1 MNLRR
6 RHTLQTSSKGK
17 PNAWDLRRLVGSVN
31 QLRFNDNKGELS
43 FFGQKMIILRRDV
56 IRVMRDGLERLVA
69 DQAAPFLSYLASG
82 IGIHEG
88 SIFRDSITSTGEEQR
103 AALESLVHSAFEDT
117 NLGLGKVKIRKID
130 FDKAN
135 ANVMISNCFEAMENG
150 SSEEPNCMFTSGFL
164 AGLFAE
170 VLDKTVQAKETR
182 CISQGQPECEF
193 EISSTEPIEET
204 ADVRE
209 PNKETVSQSTK
220 ETADQ
225 PARET
230 TVPTK
235 PPDEDA
241 KPTKAAPPVNELK
254 TAPKAMSP
262 VKGEPSKTQ
271 TPETSQG
278 DVDAGV
284 ERASRIAKRKQGFWE
299 KHFKKKDLEDSRS
312 S

>member
-1 MNLRR
+1 V
-6 RHTLQTSSKGK
+6 QTSPKGK

-31 QLRFNDNKGELS
+31 QLRFNDSKGELS

-88 SIFRDSITSTGEEQR
+88 SIFRDSITSTGEDQR

-130 FDKAN
+130 FDRAN
-135 ANVMISNCFEAMENG
+135 ANVVISNCFEAMENG

-193 EISSTEPIEET
+193 EITTTEPI
-204 ADVRE
+204 AE
-209 PNKETVSQSTK
+209 PVSEMKEPPKEPIKEIVKEPAKEPEIQPKKET
-220 ETADQ
+220 
-225 PARET
+225 PAI
-230 TVPTK
+230 PTK
-235 PPDEDA
+235 PPVEEPKPA
-241 KPTKAAPPVNELK
+241 KIAPPANEPK
-254 TAPKAMSP
+254 PAPKAMSP
-262 VKGEPSKTQ
+262 VKDQPSQTQPSKTNQ
-271 TPETSQG
+271 SE
-278 DVDAGV
+278 VDAGV

-299 KHFKKKDLEDSRS
+299 KHFKKNE
-312 S
+312 

>member
-6 RHTLQTSSKGK
+6 HQQLQTSPKNR

-31 QLRFNDNKGELS
+31 QVRFNDNKGEIS

-69 DQAAPFLSYLASG
+69 DQAAPFLSYLAGG

-88 SIFRDSITSTGEEQR
+88 SIFRDSITATGEDQR
-103 AALESLVHSAFEDT
+103 VALESLVHSAFEDT

-130 FDKAN
+130 FDRAN
-135 ANVMISNCFEAMENG
+135 ANVVISNCFEAMENG

-170 VLDKTVQAKETR
+170 VLDKTVQAKETQ

-193 EISSTEPIEET
+193 EISSTEPIEGET
-204 ADVRE
+204 TDVKE
-209 PNKETVSQSTK
+209 PSKETVT
-220 ETADQ
+220 ETANQ
-225 PARET
+225 L
-230 TVPTK
+230 TK
-235 PPDEDA
+235 PLVEEA
-241 KPTKAAPPVNELK
+241 KPTKSPAPAEEPK
-254 TAPKAMSP
+254 TPAKAMSP
-262 VKGEPSKTQ
+262 VKDQPSQ
-271 TPETSQG
+271 SQSPG
-278 DVDAGV
+278 ANQSEVDAGV

-299 KHFKKKDLEDSRS
+299 KHFKKNE
-312 S
+312 

>member
-1 MNLRR
+1 V
-6 RHTLQTSSKGK
+6 QTSPKGK

-31 QLRFNDNKGELS
+31 QLRFNDSKGELS

-88 SIFRDSITSTGEEQR
+88 SIFRDSITSTGEDQR

-130 FDKAN
+130 FDRAN
-135 ANVMISNCFEAMENG
+135 ANVVISNCFEAMENG

-193 EISSTEPIEET
+193 EISTTEPI
-204 ADVRE
+204 AE
-209 PNKETVSQSTK
+209 PVAEVKEPLKEIVKEPTKEPAIQPKKET
-220 ETADQ
+220 
-225 PARET
+225 PAI
-230 TVPTK
+230 PTK
-235 PPDEDA
+235 PSVEEPKPA
-241 KPTKAAPPVNELK
+241 KIVPPANEPK
-254 TAPKAMSP
+254 PAPKAMSP
-262 VKGEPSKTQ
+262 VKDQPPQTQPSKTNQ
-271 TPETSQG
+271 SE
-278 DVDAGV
+278 VDAGV

-299 KHFKKKDLEDSRS
+299 KHFKKNE
-312 S
+312 

>member
-1 MNLRR
+1 LRR
-6 RHTLQTSSKGK
+6 YQKLQTSPKGK

-31 QLRFNDNKGELS
+31 QLRFNDTKGELS

-56 IRVMRDGLERLVA
+56 IRIMRDGLERLVA

-88 SIFRDSITSTGEEQR
+88 SIFRDSITSTGQEQR

-117 NLGLGKVKIRKID
+117 NLGLGKVKIRQID
-130 FDKAN
+130 FDRAN
-135 ANVMISNCFEAMENG
+135 ASVVISNCFEAMENG

-170 VLDKTVQAKETR
+170 VLDKTVQARETR

-193 EISSTEPIEET
+193 EISTTEPIEES
-204 ADVRE
+204 ADV
-209 PNKETVSQSTK
+209 KETGKVLAKEAASQPTK
-220 ETADQ
+220 EPTSQ

-230 TVPTK
+230 SSVPAK
-235 PPDEDA
+235 PPVEDA
-241 KPTKAAPPVNELK
+241 KPTKVAPPVNEPK

-262 VKGEPSKTQ
+262 VKDQPSKTQ
-271 TPETSQG
+271 TSETNQTE
-278 DVDAGV
+278 VDAGV

-299 KHFKKKDLEDSRS
+299 KHFKKKE
-312 S
+312 

>member
-1 MNLRR
+1 MRR
-6 RHTLQTSSKGK
+6 YQKLQTSPKGK

-31 QLRFNDNKGELS
+31 QLRFNDTKGELS

-56 IRVMRDGLERLVA
+56 IRIMRDGLERLVA

-88 SIFRDSITSTGEEQR
+88 SIFRDSITSTGEDQR

-135 ANVMISNCFEAMENG
+135 ANVVISNCFEAMENG

-170 VLDKTVQAKETR
+170 VLDKTVQARETR

-193 EISSTEPIEET
+193 EISTTEPIAEET
-204 ADVRE
+204 AEIKEPIRE
-209 PNKETVSQSTK
+209 PVKETTSQPAKETPSLSLKPPVDEAKSTK
-220 ETADQ
+220 S
-225 PARET
+225 
-230 TVPTK
+230 VV
-235 PPDEDA
+235 
-241 KPTKAAPPVNELK
+241 PVNEPK
-254 TAPKAMSP
+254 TVPKAMSP
-262 VKGEPSKTQ
+262 FKDQPSQ
-271 TPETSQG
+271 PLSPEKNQNE
-278 DVDAGV
+278 VDAGV

-299 KHFKKKDLEDSRS
+299 KHFKKND
-312 S
+312 

>member
-6 RHTLQTSSKGK
+6 RHSLQTSPKGK

-130 FDKAN
+130 FDEAN
-135 ANVMISNCFEAMENG
+135 ANVVISNCFEAMENG

-170 VLDKTVQAKETR
+170 VLDKTVQARETR
-182 CISQGQPECEF
+182 CISQGQTECEF
-193 EISSTEPIEET
+193 EISTTEPTTGET
-204 ADVRE
+204 PDAKE
-209 PNKETVSQSTK
+209 PGKEPAKETTSQPTK
-220 ETADQ
+220 ETSSL
-225 PARET
+225 
-230 TVPTK
+230 PTK
-235 PPDEDA
+235 PTIEEA
-241 KPTKAAPPVNELK
+241 KPTKGVASVNEPK
-254 TAPKAMSP
+254 PAPKAMSP
-262 VKGEPSKTQ
+262 VNDQPSQPQSPGK
-271 TPETSQG
+271 SQSE
-278 DVDAGV
+278 VDAGV

-299 KHFKKKDLEDSRS
+299 KHFKKKE
-312 S
+312 

>member
-6 RHTLQTSSKGK
+6 QHSLQTSPKGK

-88 SIFRDSITSTGEEQR
+88 SIFRDSITATGEEQR
-103 AALESLVHSAFEDT
+103 VALESLVHSAFEDT

-130 FDKAN
+130 FDRAN
-135 ANVMISNCFEAMENG
+135 ANVVISNCFEAMENG

-170 VLDKTVQAKETR
+170 VLDKTVQAKETQ

-193 EISSTEPIEET
+193 EISSTEPIEGET
-204 ADVRE
+204 TDVKE
-209 PNKETVSQSTK
+209 PSKETVT
-220 ETADQ
+220 ETANQ
-225 PARET
+225 L
-230 TVPTK
+230 TK
-235 PPDEDA
+235 PLVEEA
-241 KPTKAAPPVNELK
+241 KPTKSPAPAEEPK
-254 TAPKAMSP
+254 TPAKAMSP
-262 VKGEPSKTQ
+262 VKDQPSQ
-271 TPETSQG
+271 SQSPG
-278 DVDAGV
+278 ANQSEVDAGV

-299 KHFKKKDLEDSRS
+299 KHFKKND
-312 S
+312 

>member
-1 MNLRR
+1 
-6 RHTLQTSSKGK
+6 
-17 PNAWDLRRLVGSVN
+17 
-31 QLRFNDNKGELS
+31 
-43 FFGQKMIILRRDV
+43 MIILRRDV

-117 NLGLGKVKIRKID
+117 NLGLGKVKIRKVD

-135 ANVMISNCFEAMENG
+135 ANVVISNCFEAMENG

-170 VLDKTVQAKETR
+170 VLDKTVQARETR

-193 EISSTEPIEET
+193 EISTTEPITEET
-204 ADVRE
+204 AAVKE
-209 PNKETVSQSTK
+209 PSNEPMKETTN
-220 ETADQ
+220 Q
-225 PARET
+225 PPKDT
-230 TVPTK
+230 TNVPTK
-235 PPDEDA
+235 PPVEEA
-241 KPTKAAPPVNELK
+241 KPTKIMPPVNEPK

-262 VKGEPSKTQ
+262 VKDKQSQ
-271 TPETSQG
+271 TRSPETNQT

-299 KHFKKKDLEDSRS
+299 KHFKKKD
-312 S
+312 

>member
-6 RHTLQTSSKGK
+6 RLSLQTSPKGK

-31 QLRFNDNKGELS
+31 QLRFNDSKGELS

-56 IRVMRDGLERLVA
+56 IRIMRDGLERLVA

-88 SIFRDSITSTGEEQR
+88 SIFRDSITSTGEDQR

-135 ANVMISNCFEAMENG
+135 ANVVISNCFEAMENG

-170 VLDKTVQAKETR
+170 VLDKTVQARETR

-193 EISSTEPIEET
+193 EISTTEPIEGT
-204 ADVRE
+204 ADVKE
-209 PNKETVSQSTK
+209 PSNELPRETVSQPVK
-220 ETADQ
+220 ETISQ
-225 PARET
+225 PSKET
-230 TVPTK
+230 PSLPAK
-235 PPDEDA
+235 PPVEES
-241 KPTKAAPPVNELK
+241 KPTRGSPPVNEPK
-254 TAPKAMSP
+254 TAPKAISP
-262 VKGEPSKTQ
+262 VKDQLSQPQS
-271 TPETSQG
+271 PEKNQSE
-278 DVDAGV
+278 VDAGV

-299 KHFKKKDLEDSRS
+299 KHFKKKE
-312 S
+312 

>member
-1 MNLRR
+1 V
-6 RHTLQTSSKGK
+6 QTSPKGK

-31 QLRFNDNKGELS
+31 QLRFNDTKGELS

-88 SIFRDSITSTGEEQR
+88 SIFRDSITSTGEDQR
-103 AALESLVHSAFEDT
+103 TALENLVHSAFEDT
-117 NLGLGKVKIRKID
+117 NLGLGRVKIRKID
-130 FDKAN
+130 FDRAN
-135 ANVMISNCFEAMENG
+135 ANVVISNCFEAMENG

-193 EISSTEPIEET
+193 EITTTEPIP
-204 ADVRE
+204 E
-209 PNKETVSQSTK
+209 PVAEVKEPAKETIK
-220 ETADQ
+220 E
-225 PARET
+225 PARESAIQPKKET
-230 TVPTK
+230 PTISTK
-235 PPDEDA
+235 PPVEEPKPA
-241 KPTKAAPPVNELK
+241 KSAPPANEPK
-254 TAPKAMSP
+254 TPPKAMSP
-262 VKGEPSKTQ
+262 VKDQ
-271 TPETSQG
+271 TSQPQPSG
-278 DVDAGV
+278 TNQSEVDAGV

-299 KHFKKKDLEDSRS
+299 KHFKKNE
-312 S
+312 